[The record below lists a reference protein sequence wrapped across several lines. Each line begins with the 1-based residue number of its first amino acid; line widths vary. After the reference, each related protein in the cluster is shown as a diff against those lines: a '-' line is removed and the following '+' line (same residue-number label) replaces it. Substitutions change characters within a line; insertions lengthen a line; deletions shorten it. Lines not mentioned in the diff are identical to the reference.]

1 VERPMRVLFVCSG
14 NTCRSSMAEALAR
27 CWAEKAGVANRIR
40 VASAGMEAFPGEPAA
55 AAAVAVLK
63 EEGIDLSGHR
73 ARLLTPEMVREADV
87 ILTMTRRHKEKIL
100 HQVPEAKG
108 KVFVLKE
115 LAEGSDRAVAD
126 LESREAEL
134 LAAIRRKEEMLSARH
149 REELESLRRERREL
163 LERLEEVESRLQ
175 EWREYLER
183 ETQPEREEL
192 EELRQRMEEWDIE
205 DPIGQPVAVYRR
217 VREEIK
223 ENLPRIF
230 ARLLGEAESDQG
242 R

>member
-1 VERPMRVLFVCSG
+1 MKNPMVVLFVCSG

-27 CWAEKAGVANRIR
+27 DWAEKAGVADR
-40 VASAGMEAFPGEPAA
+40 VRVISAGIEAFPGEPAA

-73 ARLLTPEMVREADV
+73 ARLLDRELVQDADV

-100 HQVPEAKG
+100 HQVPEARG

-115 LAEGSDRAVAD
+115 LAEEGSPAFTD

-134 LAAIRRKEEMLSARH
+134 LAAIQRKEEMLNARH

-192 EELRQRMEEWDIE
+192 EELRKKMEEWDIE
-205 DPIGQPVAVYRR
+205 DPIGQPVSVYRR

-223 ENLPRIF
+223 ENLPRVF
-230 ARLLGEAESDQG
+230 ARLLEKTGGSQ
-242 R
+242 